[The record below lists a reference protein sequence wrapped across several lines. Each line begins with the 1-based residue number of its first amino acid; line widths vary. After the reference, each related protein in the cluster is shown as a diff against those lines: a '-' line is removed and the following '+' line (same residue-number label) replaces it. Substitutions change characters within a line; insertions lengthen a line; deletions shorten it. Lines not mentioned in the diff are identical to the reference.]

1 MDKINIF
8 LTLNRL
14 NYYCVCGSFIS
25 SFCETNLS
33 IRQKKKNKEKK
44 SLNGIFD
51 IPKAMGK
58 KKQGKELC
66 ASILKMLS
74 VI

>member
-33 IRQKKKNKEKK
+33 IRQKKKTKKRKVLTVYLISQKRWEKKNKEK
-44 SLNGIFD
+44 NYARQF
-51 IPKAMGK
+51 
-58 KKQGKELC
+58 
-66 ASILKMLS
+66 LKC
-74 VI
+74 

>member
-8 LTLNRL
+8 LTLNRF

-33 IRQKKKNKEKK
+33 IRQKKKTKKSLTVYLISQKRWEKKNKEK
-44 SLNGIFD
+44 NYARQF
-51 IPKAMGK
+51 
-58 KKQGKELC
+58 
-66 ASILKMLS
+66 LKC
-74 VI
+74 

>member
-33 IRQKKKNKEKK
+33 IRQKKKKKKK
-44 SLNGIFD
+44 SNGIFD